1 MTEDRVIDIN
11 LIEEWHS
18 RSDRRQWIVEKRLH
32 GAKAKRHAW
41 EPKAYCNSF
50 DSALVFA
57 GRRRVMETP
66 GEYGPDALPLL
77 ATALD
82 AILGEVDS
90 ARDAYRKSKD
100 QAGAIHPPSTA
111 NRPDGELR

>member
-1 MTEDRVIDIN
+1 M
-11 LIEEWHS
+11 
-18 RSDRRQWIVEKRLH
+18 RSDPLQWIVEKRLH
-32 GAKAKRHAW
+32 GAKAKRHSWRA
-41 EPKAYCNSF
+41 KAYCNTF
-50 DSALVFA
+50 DSAVVWA
-57 GRRRVMETP
+57 GRHRVMETT

-100 QAGAIHPPSTA
+100 QAGAIHPLSTA

>member
-1 MTEDRVIDIN
+1 MIIN
-11 LIEEWHS
+11 LNKDWRI
-18 RSDRRQWIVEKRLH
+18 RSDPLQWIVEKRLH
-32 GAKAKRHAW
+32 GAKTKRHEW
-41 EPKAYCNSF
+41 KPKAYCNSF
-50 DSALVFA
+50 DSAVVWA
-57 GRRRVMETP
+57 GRSRVMETP